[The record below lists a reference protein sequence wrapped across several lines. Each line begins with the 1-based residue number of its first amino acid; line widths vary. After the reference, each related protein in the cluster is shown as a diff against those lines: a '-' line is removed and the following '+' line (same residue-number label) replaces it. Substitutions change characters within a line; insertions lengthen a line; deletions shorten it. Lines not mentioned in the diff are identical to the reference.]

1 ERCGNTCKFPGTVPS
16 NRGHCSAYFFSGDVL
31 AVRQLCITE
40 VESCRVKSEG
50 IGQMRGKVGPIV
62 SARVEVKFMT
72 DAAGGEQ
79 IMERLS
85 ACLNS
90 IIVLGAAVKIDFH
103 PGEACRA
110 RDRERIGRVRE

>member
-1 ERCGNTCKFPGTVPS
+1 
-16 NRGHCSAYFFSGDVL
+16 
-31 AVRQLCITE
+31 
-40 VESCRVKSEG
+40 
-50 IGQMRGKVGPIV
+50 
-62 SARVEVKFMT
+62 MT

-85 ACLNS
+85 ACLKS

-110 RDRERIGRVRE
+110 RDRERIVTVPE